1 MRRPHSAIECFIKD
15 IPAPNYMSPERRKEL
30 FRWGRKTFPVIIEKS
45 SSTDVDFSMS
55 CLTLSTPCTLTT
67 PAADEL

>member
-45 SSTDVDFSMS
+45 SSTDVDFSNVMPDFEHA
-55 CLTLSTPCTLTT
+55 LRPDDTRR
-67 PAADEL
+67 